1 MKKLI
6 VILIIGTLVSV
17 GFVGCGGQSGSDGD
31 ASGGETVVA
40 RRIQDGAKKLNQF
53 QLRCP
58 VCKGKPI
65 KGEFHYDL
73 QEGPQQGRVYFDKQE
88 CMKKFKQDPSKYL
101 QGEFNP
107 PK

>member
-1 MKKLI
+1 MKKL
-6 VILIIGTLVSV
+6 LMTLVIGALLSV
-17 GFVGCGGQSGSDGD
+17 GFVGCGDEGGGD
-31 ASGGETVVA
+31 AQASGGKTVVA
-40 RRIQDGAKKLNQF
+40 RRIQDGAKKFNQF

-73 QEGPQQGRVYFDKQE
+73 EEGRQQGRVYFDKKE
-88 CMKKFKQDPSKYL
+88 CVEKFKQNPSKYL

-107 PK
+107 PE